1 MLIQKAAKCDLP
13 DGPIEARLPY
23 QESNMRYQK
32 RICNCYGN
40 RDFKPMVLQ
49 EYNYSDKPDF
59 KIKIIQEY
67 TNFVQRYIDKGWKPY
82 IITFMFTNLP
92 GGMEAILSQMED
104 EVMRVYS
111 TFITRVVRNP
121 RSALFKDALPIL
133 LGCPDRPVR
142 KNKKSTV
149 DDVKIND
156 GLHVHGILIVPKQ
169 SRLSHGA
176 KKHFRL
182 NERFYVNEHHRIERI
197 HLKRIKFTPEEAT
210 KYALK
215 GLKRGWVNYERIIVL
230 PRAKSELS
238 GQRSAA

>member
-1 MLIQKAAKCDLP
+1 MLIQTAAKCDLP

-23 QESNMRYQK
+23 QENNMRDQN
-32 RICNCYGN
+32 RICNYYEN
-40 RDFKPMVLQ
+40 RDIKPRIIQ
-49 EYNYSDKPDF
+49 ECNYYDTPDF
-59 KIKIIQEY
+59 RIKIIQEY
-67 TNFVQRYIDKGWKPY
+67 ANFVQRYINREWKPY
-82 IITFMFTNLP
+82 IITFMFKDLP

-142 KNKKSTV
+142 KNKKNAV

-156 GLHVHGILIVPKQ
+156 GFHVHGILLVPKH

-230 PRAKSELS
+230 PRARSELS
-238 GQRSAA
+238 DRRSAA